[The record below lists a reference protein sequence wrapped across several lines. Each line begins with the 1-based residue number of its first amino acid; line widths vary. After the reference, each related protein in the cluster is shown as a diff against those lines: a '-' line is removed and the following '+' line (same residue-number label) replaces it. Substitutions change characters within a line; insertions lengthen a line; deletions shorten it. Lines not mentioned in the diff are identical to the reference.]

1 MLKDAKG
8 KVRDIDLDA
17 DGKVT
22 QIEQLTALGLVHFAA
37 DSLARFDHDSL
48 LF

>member
-22 QIEQLTALGLVHFAA
+22 QIEQLTAL
-37 DSLARFDHDSL
+37 
-48 LF
+48 

>member
-22 QIEQLTALGLVHFAA
+22 QIGQLTAL
-37 DSLARFDHDSL
+37 
-48 LF
+48 